1 MSCGHIPATMPK
13 SDLNKSSMRKR
24 VGLDV
29 CEAFY
34 ILGVGKRGSMGLKM
48 YLGVAASV
56 IVVQSSLVAAQENA
70 EKTVP
75 AARKFGARE
84 DIMDVSLSP
93 DGQRLAIVR
102 AAATRGQ
109 AVMVVGIDGSN
120 EKIVL
125 TASGGPDRLRG
136 CRWAAASR
144 LVCTYVLRK
153 DGGDG
158 PLLFSRMIAVDADGG
173 NMKMLSART
182 NIRALGIAQSGG
194 QVIDWLGGDNAKG
207 DGRNV
212 LMTRMLVPEQTT
224 GTLMADTREGL
235 AVERVDTVTLKRTLV
250 EPPRGRSAEF
260 ITDGHGIVRVMGV
273 QPPGNYGYDSNRISY
288 SYRKA
293 GTRDWT
299 PLSTLMLVPS
309 GTTGFNPVAVD
320 PDLDVVYGFE
330 PKDGRQALYRISLD
344 GSMKRELVYA
354 NPDVDVDGLIRIG
367 RQNRVVGA
375 SYATDE
381 RHTIFFDPEL
391 KALGKSLARAM
402 PNLPLITFVDASADE
417 KKLVLFAGSDV
428 DPGRY
433 YLYDKA
439 TRQMAEILPVR
450 PQLETTTLSPVK
462 PVSYRA
468 ADGTQVP
475 GYLTLPVGS
484 AGKGLPAIVLPH
496 GGPGARDEW
505 GFDWLAQYFA
515 SRGYAVLQPNFRGSA
530 GYGDAWFQNNG
541 FKSWRVAVGDV
552 NDGGRWLLSQGI
564 AASGKLAVLGW
575 SSGGYAALQSPVLDP
590 DLFKAIVAIAPVTD
604 LETLRSEARNFTNY
618 PQVDAFIGRGDHVR
632 AGSPA
637 QNVTAIRAPVLLFH
651 GEWDA
656 NVGVGESRMMASRL
670 RSAGKSVEYVELP
683 KLDHQLADD
692 AVRASML
699 ERSDA
704 FIAKAIGR

>member
-1 MSCGHIPATMPK
+1 MNERT
-13 SDLNKSSMRKR
+13 
-24 VGLDV
+24 GLDL

-34 ILGVGKRGSMGLKM
+34 ILRLGGRNMSLKL
-48 YLGVAASV
+48 YLSAAASMV
-56 IVVQSSLVAAQENA
+56 VVQSSAVAAQEGA
-70 EKTVP
+70 EKVS
-75 AARKFGARE
+75 AASAFGARE

-102 AAATRGQ
+102 AVPTRGQ
-109 AVMVVGIDGSN
+109 AVMVVGIDGTNSKVILAAN
-120 EKIVL
+120 
-125 TASGGPDRLRG
+125 GNPDRLRG
-136 CRWAAASR
+136 CRWSAASR
-144 LVCTYVLRK
+144 LVCTYVLRN

-158 PLLFSRMIAVDADGG
+158 PLLFSRMVAIDADGG
-173 NMKMLSART
+173 NMKLLSART
-182 NIRALGIAQSGG
+182 NIRALGVAQNGG
-194 QVIDWLGGDNAKG
+194 EVIDWLGGDAGKA

-224 GTLMADTREGL
+224 GTHTADSREGV
-235 AVERVDTVTLKRTLV
+235 AVERVDTLTLKRTLV

-260 ITDGHGIVRVMGV
+260 ITDGHGVVRVMGV
-273 QPPGNYGYDSNRISY
+273 QPPGSYGYNASRISY

-299 PLSTLMLVPS
+299 PLSTLMLVAS

-330 PKDGRQALYRISLD
+330 PKDGRQALYRILLD

-375 SYATDE
+375 SYATDK
-381 RHTIFFDPEL
+381 RYTIFFDPEL
-391 KALGKSLARAM
+391 KTLARSLSRAI

-428 DPGRY
+428 DPGKY
-433 YLYDKA
+433 YIYDK
-439 TRQMAEILPVR
+439 TSREMAEILPVR
-450 PQLETTTLSPVK
+450 PQLGKTTLSPVK
-462 PVSYRA
+462 PVSYAA

-475 GYLTLPVGS
+475 GYLTLPAGS
-484 AGKGLPAIVLPH
+484 SGKGLPAIVLPH

-541 FKSWRVAVGDV
+541 FQSWRVAVGDV

-564 AASGKLAVLGW
+564 AAPGKLAVLGW
-575 SSGGYAALQSPVLDP
+575 SYGGYAALQSPALDP

-604 LETLRSEARNFTNY
+604 LETLRSEARNFTNF
-618 PQVDAFIGRGDHVR
+618 PQVDAFIGHGDHVR

-651 GEWDA
+651 GDWDA

-670 RSAGKSVEYVELP
+670 RGAGKSVEYVELP

-692 AVRASML
+692 AARADML

-704 FIAKAIGR
+704 FIARAIGK